1 MLEEIVG
8 HLAVMRIPGEVEERA
23 SPDKMFWA
31 LVMLD
36 IAFVA
41 DLYEFSGHFSTS
53 EDFFCYSR
61 NLLCV
66 GALSSKINN
75 CCGYGDCYSFC

>member
-1 MLEEIVG
+1 
-8 HLAVMRIPGEVEERA
+8 
-23 SPDKMFWA
+23 
-31 LVMLD
+31 MLD

-66 GALSSKINN
+66 GALTSKINN
-75 CCGYGDCYSFC
+75 CCGYGDCYSFCQFNDLRGSVTANCSKKESIKLLEKVGKGND